1 MKTKMDRLLKQLH
14 PDEMYLVER
23 WKKKAKEV
31 DAVRNASPDQQ
42 AASLAIS
49 LTYFYRKKAL
59 EARGSKGGAIEI
71 WNIQRGERWKKEG
84 FLNGSDGLLTFF
96 EKGDF
101 DTVYDFETKY
111 KR

>member
-1 MKTKMDRLLKQLH
+1 MMNKMDRLLKQLN
-14 PDEMYLVER
+14 PGEMYLVER
-23 WKKKAKEV
+23 WKKKVKEN
-31 DAVRNASPDQQ
+31 DAIRNASPDQQ

-59 EARGSKGGAIEI
+59 EARGGKGGAIEI
-71 WNIQRGERWKKEG
+71 WNIQRGDRWKEEG
-84 FLNGSDGLLTFF
+84 IISSSDGLLTFF

-101 DTVYDFETKY
+101 DTVYDFETQY

>member
-1 MKTKMDRLLKQLH
+1 MMNKMDRLLKQLN
-14 PDEMYLVER
+14 PGEMYLVER
-23 WKKKAKEV
+23 WKKEVKEN
-31 DAVRNASPDQQ
+31 DAIRNASPDQQ

-59 EARGSKGGAIEI
+59 EARGGKGRAIEI
-71 WNIQRGERWKKEG
+71 WNIQRGDQWKDEG
-84 FLNGSDGLLTFF
+84 ILSSGDGLLTLF

-101 DTVYDFETKY
+101 DTVYDFETQY